1 MGRHS
6 CVADAWIREAEEAS
20 KLLQQMESK
29 LDNHHN
35 HETIQWKLFELGP
48 KIGRL
53 ESLLRNPPT
62 IPILSDQDLEQRQK
76 MLTEIQLQTR
86 AVALRLL
93 PSQVTK
99 SPGDLPTPEKGT
111 TITVSSSDQ
120 DHLKATVCSEEEE
133 LSTPLV
139 GMHSVGISIKKW
151 IWKACLISFLA
162 LVAAALL
169 VVLYI
174 VCALIRP
181 N

>member
-20 KLLQQMESK
+20 KLLQQMESN

-62 IPILSDQDLEQRQK
+62 IPILDGI
-76 MLTEIQLQTR
+76 LTSISALPYPTCNPRCDFLIVIMQLMNDD
-86 AVALRLL
+86 VLF
-93 PSQVTK
+93 PS
-99 SPGDLPTPEKGT
+99 
-111 TITVSSSDQ
+111 
-120 DHLKATVCSEEEE
+120 
-133 LSTPLV
+133 
-139 GMHSVGISIKKW
+139 
-151 IWKACLISFLA
+151 
-162 LVAAALL
+162 
-169 VVLYI
+169 
-174 VCALIRP
+174 